1 MVPGKEIVPNGAVAV
16 HQGRIAAVGTWN
28 EMKNLSPADVRDLG
42 EVTLLPGLV
51 NAHTHLELSH
61 IGLPPMRGEGFLPW
75 VRWLIAQPV
84 AAADSASIASAAD
97 QLAACGTA
105 AVADI
110 TSRNPGL
117 VAAGLDARGIDYI
130 IQHERFGYHEDNALP
145 VVVTGKLSLAGHSLY
160 STRPDSLQAAKQW
173 DTAHGKAFSIH
184 LAEHAGEIDLLATGT
199 GDFAD
204 FMRQRILPQ
213 EFIHPGLSPVAW
225 ADALGLL
232 DNRTL
237 AVHAVHVTSREAE
250 LLARRGVTVC
260 LCPRSNE
267 IIGSGRAKARMFL
280 DAGVPCCLGT
290 DSLASAPDLDLWE
303 ELRAL
308 LAFISLTEVEAL
320 TLVTSA
326 PARVLGFDHLGGLF
340 PGAAPRFAI
349 LPADLEA
356 ALRD

>member
-1 MVPGKEIVPNGAVAV
+1 MVPGNEIVPDGAVAV
-16 HQGRIAAVGTWN
+16 RQGRIAAVGTWN
-28 EMKNLSPADVRDLG
+28 EIKALSSAEVRDMG

-61 IGLPPMRGEGFLPW
+61 IGLPTRHGEGFLAW
-75 VRWLIAQPV
+75 VRWLIEQPV
-84 AAADSASIASAAD
+84 AAVDSASISSAAA
-97 QLAACGTA
+97 QLAECGTA

-110 TSRNPGL
+110 TSRSPDL
-117 VAAGLDARGIDYI
+117 VASGLDAMGIDYI
-130 IQHERFGYHEDNALP
+130 IQYERFGYHEDSFLP
-145 VVVTGKLSLAGHSLY
+145 EIAREKLSLAGHALY
-160 STRPDSLQAAKQW
+160 STRPASLQAAKQW

-184 LAEHAGEIDLLATGT
+184 LAEHPGEVELLATGT

-204 FMRQRILPQ
+204 FMRQRILPAN
-213 EFIHPGLSPVAW
+213 FTPPGLSPVAW

-237 AVHAVHVTSREAE
+237 AVHAVHVSEEEAA
-250 LLARRGVTVC
+250 LLAAKGVTVC

-267 IIGSGRAKARMFL
+267 IIGSGRAKPRMLL

-290 DSLASAPDLDLWE
+290 DSLASTPDLDLWE

-308 LAFISLTEVEAL
+308 LTFATFSETEAL
-320 TLVTSA
+320 SLVTST

-340 PGAAPRFAI
+340 PGAAPRIAI